1 MHQNHLVD
9 NDDSKRPEKHE
20 RTDKTSDKLA
30 KDSPEATAKAYRAA
44 LKANPDKTN
53 TVSPNAKPGE
63 GFSLTHKGNVIASK
77 ETTDAASDK
86 HLGNVAK
93 PHAPQEKSEEP
104 HQKTAEVAKS
114 EPENID
120 RIKEAASKALRT
132 VSSGMLYEG
141 GSPLKGLRDKTGSE
155 PLAEKTSYVPAG
167 TPLEIRGHGYPL
179 NELTAQGLD
188 SVSDVLPPVRDERDR
203 PMIAQVHREN
213 PEESFS
219 ESLKR
224 LHPNEKLVPK
234 DGDPP
239 LTLKQLL
246 NDYKT
251 PFIDAYEQSKHLKD
265 GAPGKSKTLEDIV
278 DRMKACPWADQI
290 RIKFDKNAV
299 NPEYDP
305 VKNTITIRPQDKPD
319 AQIQLFSHEAYH
331 STHQF
336 LNTMYSGANVLDKQT
351 FTNTLL
357 GGEVGSMVAEAKVH
371 QELKLGTEQ
380 PQFFFKNVQGVE
392 DHIDI
397 GPYVKEHGS
406 RGLFDFLEKAEPVRK
421 GQEPYGIYYQKNYQ
435 PYADHFAANKPAAIK
450 IIQQWVK
457 AGHKAEDI

>member
-1 MHQNHLVD
+1 MSQTHN
-9 NDDSKRPEKHE
+9 NSDSSGDRSPEKPQNKIETKAENKE
-20 RTDKTSDKLA
+20 RGEASKQIADGELN
-30 KDSPEATAKAYRAA
+30 KDISTQTLEKRLSRKSGATGYGVASADSLLPTEAEIQKMGKQLTAKMEQE
-44 LKANPDKTN
+44 
-53 TVSPNAKPGE
+53 KPIA
-63 GFSLTHKGNVIASK
+63 VIAQNIGDRNSFNPQQPQV
-77 ETTDAASDK
+77 TDGGRASAGAD
-86 HLGNVAK
+86 GAK
-93 PHAPQEKSEEP
+93 
-104 HQKTAEVAKS
+104 
-114 EPENID
+114 
-120 RIKEAASKALRT
+120 L
-132 VSSGMLYEG
+132 
-141 GSPLKGLRDKTGSE
+141 
-155 PLAEKTSYVPAG
+155 
-167 TPLEIRGHGYPL
+167 
-179 NELTAQGLD
+179 LD
-188 SVSDVLPPVRDERDR
+188 DR

-251 PFIDAYEQSKHLKD
+251 PFIDAYEQSRHLKD
-265 GAPGKSKTLEDIV
+265 GEPGKSKTLEDIV

-290 RIKFDKNAV
+290 RIKFDKNAT

-336 LNTMYSGANVLDKQT
+336 LNTMYSGANLLDKQT

-380 PQFFFKNVQGVE
+380 PQFFFKNVQGVD

-397 GPYVKEHGS
+397 GPYVKEHGI

-435 PYADHFAANKPAAIK
+435 PYADHFAANKPAAVK